1 MEKYDT
7 VRYSKVEDLG
17 AEDEGR
23 SKQVTKSSAAK
34 KTWKMG
40 KRPTLK

>member
-7 VRYSKVEDLG
+7 VRYSEAEDLG

-34 KTWKMG
+34 KLG
-40 KRPTLK
+40 KWASNRR